1 MRAVSEPELYFSV
14 NSSPAEPEPDDRP
27 EVAESPP
34 PQLIYTAA
42 IGYDGFS
49 CANQDGNGSDA
60 SAGANTLAK

>member
-1 MRAVSEPELYFSV
+1 MSEPYYTSV
-14 NSSPAEPEPDDRP
+14 NSSPAEPEPDNQP
-27 EVAESPP
+27 GVAKSPP

-60 SAGANTLAK
+60 RAGANTLAK